1 MSTVRAYG
9 AATLGMAQRDW
20 RLFISYRT
28 RFLTQ
33 LLSGFFSIVLFYY
46 VSRMVGGSRLF
57 PTPDDYFAFA
67 VVGLVVM
74 GILVSTLSTLPVTL
88 RQELVAGT
96 LERLV
101 VSPFGAVAAIAA
113 MAWFPFAVALV
124 NGVLALTVAA
134 LVFGMPVEW
143 STAALAAP
151 VGALGALAF
160 APFALLVAGAVILVK
175 QAGAGAGFVVT
186 GISLVGGFFFP
197 VTLLPSWI
205 RWVSDVQPFTPAVNL
220 LRHLL
225 VGTPLADSPWLLVLK
240 LVGFAAVLLPL
251 ALMVL
256 RLTIRAAQRRGTII
270 EY

>member
-1 MSTVRAYG
+1 MSVRAY
-9 AATLGMAQRDW
+9 AAASAGILQRDA
-20 RLFISYRT
+20 RLFLSYRA
-28 RFLTQ
+28 RFASQ
-33 LLSGFFSIVLFYY
+33 LLSGFFSLVLFYY
-46 VSRMVGGSRLF
+46 VSRVVGSRVF
-57 PTPDDYFAFA
+57 PSPDDYFAFA

-74 GILVSTLSTLPVTL
+74 GVLISTLSTLPIML

-113 MAWFPFAVALV
+113 MAWFPFA
-124 NGVLALTVAA
+124 LALFNGALLVGVAA

-143 STAALAAP
+143 HTAALAAP

-175 QAGAGAGFVVT
+175 QAGMGVGFLVS

-197 VTLLPSWI
+197 VALLPGWI
-205 RWVSDVQPFTPAVNL
+205 EWTSKVQPFTPALNL

-225 VGTPLADSPWLLVLK
+225 VGTPLAEPEWQAVVK

-251 ALMVL
+251 ALLIL
-256 RLTIRAAQRRGTII
+256 RKAIRLAQRRGTII

>member
-1 MSTVRAYG
+1 MTSVRLYA
-9 AATLGMAQRDW
+9 AATLGMMRRDW
-20 RLFISYRT
+20 QLFISYRT

-33 LLSGFFSIVLFYY
+33 LLSVFFSLVLFYY
-46 VSRMVGGSRLF
+46 VSRIVGSRVF
-57 PTPDDYFAFA
+57 PSPDDYFAFA

-101 VSPFGAVAAIAA
+101 VSPFGAVGAIAA
-113 MAWFPFAVALV
+113 MAWFPFVIAFV
-124 NGVLALTVAA
+124 NGVLALTFAA
-134 LVFGMPVEW
+134 LVFGMPLEW
-143 STAALAAP
+143 STAAFAAP

-160 APFALLVAGAVILVK
+160 APFALLTAGAVIVVK
-175 QAGAGAGFVVT
+175 QAGAGAGFLVT

-197 VTLLPSWI
+197 VSLLPDWI
-205 RWVSDVQPFTPAVNL
+205 QWVSNVQPFTPALNL

-225 VGTPLADSPWLLVLK
+225 VGTPLSGSPWIPVVK
-240 LVGFAAVLLPL
+240 LAGFAAVLLPL
-251 ALMVL
+251 SLLML
-256 RLTIRAAQRRGTII
+256 RLSIRTAQRRGTII

>member
-1 MSTVRAYG
+1 MTLLRAYG
-9 AATLGMAQRDW
+9 AATVGMVRRDW
-20 RLFISYRT
+20 QLYLSYRA

-46 VSRMVGGSRLF
+46 VSRIVGTRVF
-57 PTPDDYFAFA
+57 PSPDAYFAFA

-74 GILVSTLSTLPVTL
+74 GLLISTLSTLPVSL

-101 VSPFGAVAAIAA
+101 VSPFGAVGAIAA
-113 MAWFPFAVALV
+113 MAWFPFLLAFV
-124 NGVLALTVAA
+124 NGVLALTIAG

-143 STAALAAP
+143 STAPLAAP

-160 APFALLVAGAVILVK
+160 APFALLVGGAVILVK
-175 QAGAGAGFVVT
+175 QAGAGAGFLVT

-197 VTLLPSWI
+197 VSLLPEWI
-205 RWVSDVQPFTPAVNL
+205 QWVSSVQPFTPALGL

-225 VGTPLADSPWLLVLK
+225 VGTPLSGSPWIPVLK
-240 LVGFAAVLLPL
+240 LAGFAAVLLPL
-251 ALMVL
+251 SLIVL
-256 RLTIRAAQRRGTII
+256 RASIRIAQRRGTII